1 MNDSVI
7 MDAFTMDGS
16 MLWQAND
23 VRPFAIT
30 RLETLRR
37 VSGFVPRAYV
47 APEAS
52 QTPLPQANT
61 VFSQL
66 RMPLGTIVWGYLIAD
81 TGLLDESWQAFE
93 TKSPRRMFSEPE
105 LAAPSGTASF
115 GVNLLLQPFVVA
127 STSDLNIEI
136 YKGNGTASS
145 ETTPMQLVLL
155 CAEPTDREECK
166 S

>member
-1 MNDSVI
+1 MNDAVI

-16 MLWQAND
+16 MLWQTND
-23 VRPFAIT
+23 VRPYAIV
-30 RLETLRR
+30 RLETLRT
-37 VSGFVPRAYV
+37 VSGFIPRAYV

-81 TGLLDESWQAFE
+81 GTALTDENWQAFE
-93 TKSPRRMFSEPE
+93 TRGRRFFSEPE
-105 LAAPSGTASF
+105 LAAPNGTASF
-115 GVNLLLQPFVVA
+115 GVNLFLEPFVVA
-127 STSDLNIEI
+127 STSDLNVEI
-136 YKGNGTASS
+136 YKGNGIVSGA
-145 ETTPMQLVLL
+145 TPMQLVLL